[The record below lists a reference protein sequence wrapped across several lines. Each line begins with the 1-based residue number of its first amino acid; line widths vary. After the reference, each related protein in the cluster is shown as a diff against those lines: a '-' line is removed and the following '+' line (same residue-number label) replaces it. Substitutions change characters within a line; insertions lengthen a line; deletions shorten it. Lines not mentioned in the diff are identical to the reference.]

1 MKVMSI
7 NLGGKKYPAC
17 MSITATKA
25 ISERFGGLDNIGK
38 TEGQTEARML
48 EDAIF
53 LLHTLMES
61 GAKFVRLTEDRT
73 VQVPT
78 IEDMED
84 LYGMDDLATIQGVSA
99 AIITEGSKRTVETDE
114 KNADTTESKP

>member
-17 MSITATKA
+17 MSIAATKA

-84 LYGMDDLATIQGVSA
+84 LYGVDDLATIQGVSA

>member
-1 MKVMSI
+1 
-7 NLGGKKYPAC
+7 
-17 MSITATKA
+17 
-25 ISERFGGLDNIGK
+25 
-38 TEGQTEARML
+38 ML